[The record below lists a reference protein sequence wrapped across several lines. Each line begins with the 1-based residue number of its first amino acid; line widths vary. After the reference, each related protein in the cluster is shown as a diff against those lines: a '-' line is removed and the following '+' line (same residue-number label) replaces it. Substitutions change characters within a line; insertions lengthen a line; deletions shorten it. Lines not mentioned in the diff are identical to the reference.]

1 MTAAERWAN
10 GLAEWAV
17 PLDLLAAVREP
28 PWTLRPEM
36 LASRHGRPHHE
47 DSPTTVRAREVLPP
61 GGSVLDVGAGT
72 GDTSL
77 GLVPPAVDVV
87 AVDTQPQMLEAF
99 AERAEELG
107 ADHVQVVGRWPD
119 VAAAA
124 GTADVVVCG
133 HVAYNVPDIAA
144 FLTALDAAARRRVVI
159 ELTAVHPHTQFNEL
173 WRLLHGIDRP
183 TRPTAHDLL
192 DVLTEGGIKPDV
204 EWWQLPAPP
213 APHSR
218 AELLASVA
226 RRVCIPESRY
236 ADLDAVLDGAY
247 APAPRD
253 VATIW
258 WGSAG

>member
-1 MTAAERWAN
+1 MGAAVERWAS

-36 LASRHGRPHHE
+36 FATRHEHPAE
-47 DSPTTVRAREVLPP
+47 TPTTARAREALPP

-72 GDTSL
+72 GASSL
-77 GLVPPAVDVV
+77 GLVPPAVDII
-87 AVDTQPQMLEAF
+87 AVDTQPQMLEVF
-99 AERAEELG
+99 AERAETLG
-107 ADHVQVVGRWPD
+107 ADHVELVGRWPD
-119 VAAAA
+119 IAADA

-133 HVAYNVPDIAA
+133 HVAYNVPDIAP
-144 FLTALDAAARRRVVI
+144 FLAALDAAAKRRVVV
-159 ELTAVHPHTQFNEL
+159 ELTAVHPHTQFNAL
-173 WRLLHGIDRP
+173 WRELHGIERP

-192 DVLTEGGIKPDV
+192 DVLAELDIKPQV

-213 APHSR
+213 PPHSR

-236 ADLDAVLDGAY
+236 AELDAVLDEAY
-247 APAPRD
+247 VGAPRD
-253 VATIW
+253 VATVW
-258 WGSAG
+258 WDTA